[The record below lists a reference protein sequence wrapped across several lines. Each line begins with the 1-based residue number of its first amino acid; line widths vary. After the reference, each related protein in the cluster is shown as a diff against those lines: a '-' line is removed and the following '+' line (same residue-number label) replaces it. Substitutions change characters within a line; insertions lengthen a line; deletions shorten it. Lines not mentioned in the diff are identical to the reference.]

1 MATRYPNGLETSDMT
16 ITNDLTVE
24 GEIIHSSEESLEVKS
39 ITTTGDGI
47 IGGTLA
53 VAGAITPAVVVVGGS
68 AKTISVDLSA
78 NLALTTAQKTATDI
92 ILLMPGSGKI
102 LTLGMAA
109 GQNVTITNGA
119 TNAIKVKNLSGDTG
133 VDITASKTALYLVT
147 TGEPIKI
154 VETA

>member
-53 VAGAITPAVVVVGGS
+53 VAGAITPAVVVAGSS

-92 ILLMPGSGKI
+92 ILLMPGAGKI
-102 LTLGMAA
+102 LTLGMTA

-147 TGEPIKI
+147 AGEPIKI